1 MPGHMVWLY
10 HLQVSCEQ
18 QGCPVAECRS
28 MDFSATHGPRS
39 LCDSITMFLS
49 YYVPRKL
56 RISTDLEWR
65 QLLVALRCFH
75 LFCVRRQYVREDDVL
90 MAALYK
96 LREFNLSVIPKRLAQ
111 LCQRRWWDDYSLQ
124 NRTKN
129 DKGNQLEENTS
140 DGNHAS
146 TENGSI
152 VGSDSA
158 INGRGEAMGEERRPE
173 DGKGK
178 EDSNE
183 DDSGDMERD
192 KDRDWD
198 RGKDRGKDRD
208 RDGEIVDEFGFCRYF
223 GADELTVT
231 VEQVMPDGW
240 FIKCEED
247 DTDAYECDGRVF
259 HRDRDEQ
266 QVFLH
271 LPACTARNGMQ
282 GMTLTG
288 LQLGFRNGMW
298 RPIPHEDGSCVA
310 SAYPPDELF
319 YY

>member
-1 MPGHMVWLY
+1 
-10 HLQVSCEQ
+10 
-18 QGCPVAECRS
+18 
-28 MDFSATHGPRS
+28 
-39 LCDSITMFLS
+39 MFLS

-111 LCQRRWWDDYSLQ
+111 LCQRRWWDDYALKDRINNS
-124 NRTKN
+124 
-129 DKGNQLEENTS
+129 DKDNHLEENTS
-140 DGNHAS
+140 DANQAS
-146 TENGSI
+146 TENGS
-152 VGSDSA
+152 VGGSDSA
-158 INGRGEAMGEERRPE
+158 MNGSGDAMEEERRPI
-173 DGKGK
+173 DDKGK
-178 EDSNE
+178 DKKNE
-183 DDSGDMERD
+183 YDSGDMERD
-192 KDRDWD
+192 KDKDWD
-198 RGKDRGKDRD
+198 RGKDRGKNRD

-223 GADELTVT
+223 GADDLTVT

-240 FIKCEED
+240 VIKCEED
-247 DTDAYECDGRVF
+247 DTDAYESDGRVF
-259 HRDRDEQ
+259 PRDRDEQ

-310 SAYPPDELF
+310 NAYPPDELF
-319 YY
+319 YYYY